1 VTPAELLA
9 LEEHFR
15 REHPDAPAG
24 AFEVWL
30 DLRQEA
36 NAAPPPLTDEDVLH
50 LAEGAS

>member
-9 LEEHFR
+9 LEEQFR

-36 NAAPPPLTDEDVLH
+36 ASPPPLTEEDVRRLS
-50 LAEGAS
+50 EGAT